1 MYKLFFEHMN
11 KEFDFLKKSKLLL
24 CVSGGV
30 DSIVLADLLKKMN
43 YNISIAHC
51 NFKLR
56 KKESDLDEDF
66 VKAYALENSF
76 AFFSKSFVTKLP
88 KHSLQMAA
96 RTLRYNWFK
105 DILSK
110 ENLDYIITAHHL
122 DDSLET
128 FILNISRASGIEG
141 LTGIKAL
148 NNVIA
153 RPLLVFSKDQIL
165 SYAKE
170 NNIKWREDLT
180 NNKNDYQRNQLRNE
194 VIPYLKK
201 IHPDFLDQS
210 RKTMKFLK
218 KSNIIINEYVKL
230 IKKNNFII
238 KKEEILISKYFLKEN
253 QHMIFEL
260 FKDYSFKSSK
270 QIIELCYS
278 ISGKVIKSKDYTLLS
293 NRSNLILKKN
303 KIESENVYKVGKNG
317 LKSPIKINICIG
329 KYETKFNSKSLY
341 ISEKDIEFPLF
352 LRKWKKGDV
361 IFPVGMK
368 GKKLVSKY
376 YKDQKMSFFDK
387 QNQWLLCNNNEVI
400 WIVGIRADRRYFKSI
415 NASIKIELL

>member
-1 MYKLFFEHMN
+1 MYKLFSEHMN

-105 DILSK
+105 DILTK

-141 LTGIKAL
+141 LTGIKSL

-170 NNIKWREDLT
+170 NNIKWLS
-180 NNKNDYQRNQLRNE
+180 L
-194 VIPYLKK
+194 
-201 IHPDFLDQS
+201 IH
-210 RKTMKFLK
+210 
-218 KSNIIINEYVKL
+218 
-230 IKKNNFII
+230 
-238 KKEEILISKYFLKEN
+238 
-253 QHMIFEL
+253 
-260 FKDYSFKSSK
+260 
-270 QIIELCYS
+270 
-278 ISGKVIKSKDYTLLS
+278 
-293 NRSNLILKKN
+293 
-303 KIESENVYKVGKNG
+303 
-317 LKSPIKINICIG
+317 
-329 KYETKFNSKSLY
+329 
-341 ISEKDIEFPLF
+341 ISEPT
-352 LRKWKKGDV
+352 R
-361 IFPVGMK
+361 P
-368 GKKLVSKY
+368 Y
-376 YKDQKMSFFDK
+376 
-387 QNQWLLCNNNEVI
+387 
-400 WIVGIRADRRYFKSI
+400 
-415 NASIKIELL
+415 